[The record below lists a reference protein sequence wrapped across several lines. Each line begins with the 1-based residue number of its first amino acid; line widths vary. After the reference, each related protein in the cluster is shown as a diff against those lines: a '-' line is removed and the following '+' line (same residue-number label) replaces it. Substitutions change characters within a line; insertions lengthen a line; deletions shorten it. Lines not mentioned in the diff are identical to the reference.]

1 MDTVPPWLLW
11 RYHRFLPL
19 HPPPFPILGS
29 DGEFLYL
36 NDMSG
41 GDCFSQTAGADV
53 TGYNY
58 WLFATAE
65 ACLLGAFKAE
75 VAFRSAYP
83 LSWGCSA
90 SCWVGPALFM
100 FYSGHAHT
108 KSFQVFEKETVG
120 IVCKVQQVFEKE
132 TVGLVWKVQQ
142 VWERD
147 CRHGVHSPTGLRKR
161 LEA

>member
-1 MDTVPPWLLW
+1 MNWEWIL
-11 RYHRFLPL
+11 YHRGCFEGTIAFSPSTLL
-19 HPPPFPILGS
+19 HFPFWA

-83 LSWGCSA
+83 LS
-90 SCWVGPALFM
+90 
-100 FYSGHAHT
+100 
-108 KSFQVFEKETVG
+108 
-120 IVCKVQQVFEKE
+120 
-132 TVGLVWKVQQ
+132 
-142 VWERD
+142 
-147 CRHGVHSPTGLRKR
+147 
-161 LEA
+161 